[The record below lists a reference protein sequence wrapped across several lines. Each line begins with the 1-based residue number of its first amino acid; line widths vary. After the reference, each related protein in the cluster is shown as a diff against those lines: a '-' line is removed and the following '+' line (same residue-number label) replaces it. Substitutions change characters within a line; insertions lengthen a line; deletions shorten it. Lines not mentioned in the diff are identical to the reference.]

1 MEDVELQNSQ
11 NFWNAVT
18 ENNTPAP
25 AQTENA
31 VIENKEDYTKYKK
44 ENVRQLFRRAYDRS
58 KTTKLTLYQIEEL
71 LYWGLPVEES
81 ELQNALHVTKD
92 RDGKIRELNDDE
104 FQSELQRIKKYL
116 GIIRIGDSN
125 FYVTDY
131 LANRYRYAYVFN
143 TNLENTPNFGPEL
156 TDYLIN
162 SNNNPVPNIEDI
174 KLPEETNPTE
184 ETPAPTPT
192 ETPAP
197 APTETPAPT
206 PTETPAPTPTE
217 TPAPAPT
224 ETPAPTPT
232 ETPQI
237 DYRTQSY
244 QEFEEAI
251 KSGNEEEI
259 IEKYRAMMEDN
270 LPESKEDKA
279 KRERR
284 ERRKKWLTGITDLAQ
299 ALSNLYFTTQFAPN
313 AYDGKNTLTKAYQER
328 LDRAAKEREKRSKEY
343 FNALK
348 QMQTLLAKNEDQKIK
363 YWKYT
368 DQMKFKKATEE
379 AKLAQGEARNAET
392 ATHHRNMEG
401 AAQQNADTASRRADT
416 AQQNANTASRRADTA
431 QQNASGSGNN
441 HIYIET
447 GDGSGV
453 LVNKNDTK
461 ALAGVYTLIPET
473 ERDLYLGQGSL
484 PRQPTP
490 QEMIDE
496 IISYLSDPD
505 RDEDTKNKIRKA
517 LKQIANRAK
526 PTGTPEQSLL
536 PEDDDEESLL
546 P

>member
-184 ETPAPTPT
+184 
-192 ETPAP
+192 
-197 APTETPAPT
+197 
-206 PTETPAPTPTE
+206 ETPAPTPTE